1 MAILVVLILIIVGI
15 HSCQV
20 SSRNSALRDYANNVS
35 SLIQQSNSTGSQL
48 FSQLG
53 SGSGGGANA
62 NSLTNQVNQE
72 GVAANGQLSKAQGL
86 SVPDEMQKAH
96 QYVVLAL
103 QMRRDGIYDI
113 SGRIAPA
120 LGKSTPADALNAI
133 AADMASFYASDVVY
147 KNYAD
152 HADRRPRCTAPAIGV
167 GGTDGVQIEGGQFL
181 PEHPVADADVHRR
194 QDRLDRGDA
203 PPRTASPPR
212 ACTATRSTR

>member
-1 MAILVVLILIIVGI
+1 MRRLIAAAAILVVLILIIVGI

-35 SLIQQSNSTGSQL
+35 SLIQQSDSTGNQL
-48 FSQLG
+48 FSQLS
-53 SGSGGGANA
+53 SGSSGAANA

-72 GVAANGQLSKAQGL
+72 GVAANSQLTKAQGL

-96 QYVVLAL
+96 QYVVLAF

-133 AADMASFYASDVVY
+133 AVDMASFYASDVVY
-147 KNYAD
+147 KNYATKQIVSAL
-152 HADRRPRCTAPAIGV
+152 HGASIGV
-167 GGTDGVQIEGGQFL
+167 GGTDGVQIENGQFL
-181 PEHPVADADVHRR
+181 PNIQWLTPAFIAGKIGSTGRHPHP
-194 QDRLDRGDA
+194 DR
-203 PPRTASPPR
+203 
-212 ACTATRSTR
+212 